1 MNAVTTGSA
10 ETLPWKSRPGMLALF
25 GRAAEAALTK
35 EAGRPVAIE
44 AFELGNVRDSRRAIK
59 LLGLLI
65 LAPAWIPLFMVVAM
79 VLAIPSMIY
88 IPYRIWREW
97 GEARSLGVSSAMLIL
112 SIVLVIGFGYIGG
125 IMLTLMILGKLF
137 DLGNQVVVARSGDRV
152 SLLYLRMPTITVPQF
167 RRIEHFSSTDLS
179 VVGPLNA
186 KRVVLS
192 LRSGAAPM
200 QIHVRRGL
208 QAVFGPLDV
217 NEANVKLLVGQ

>member
-1 MNAVTTGSA
+1 MSAATTGSA
-10 ETLPWKSRPGMLALF
+10 ETLPWKSRPAMMARF

-35 EAGRPVAIE
+35 EAGGPVAIQ
-44 AFELGNVRDSRRAIK
+44 AFELGNVRGSRRALK

-65 LAPAWIPLFMVVAM
+65 LAPVWIPLFMVAAL

-97 GEARSLGVSSAMLIL
+97 DEAMSLGVSSATLIL
-112 SIVLVIGFGYIGG
+112 NIVLVIGFGYIGG
-125 IMLTLMILGKLF
+125 IILTLMLLGKLF
-137 DLGNQVVVARSGDRV
+137 DLGNTVVVARSGERV
-152 SLLYLRMPTITVPQF
+152 SLLYQRMPMLTFPQF
-167 RRIEHFSSTDLS
+167 RRIEHFSATDLS
-179 VVGPLNA
+179 VVGPVNA

-208 QAVFGPLDV
+208 QAVSGPPDV